1 MKVISFIL
9 STGLFLGALAIVWCL
24 CLSLVPEK
32 NIPIMLGMMVACCV
46 IGRLLVIDPE

>member
-1 MKVISFIL
+1 MKVISSIL
-9 STGLFLGALAIVWCL
+9 STGLFLGALAIMWCL

-46 IGRLLVIDPE
+46 IGRFLLVDSE